1 MVSREERLNSL
12 LSEGNET
19 YGALQNEMES
29 LKSQYERRL
38 RTCDE
43 TKRENEATIHSLE
56 VDIENMRARLLEAEK
71 STERLRA
78 DVDNK
83 GIYLSQ
89 TKILQISK
97 TAK

>member
-1 MVSREERLNSL
+1 MIGREERLNSL

-43 TKRENEATIHSLE
+43 TKRENEGTIHSLE
-56 VDIENMRARLLEAEK
+56 VDIENMRARLLESEK

-83 GIYLSQ
+83 GNLEKNKPI
-89 TKILQISK
+89 
-97 TAK
+97 